1 MRKLTVSRPPC
12 LLEQFVVCEHKRLI
26 QCTFQFSTT
35 EATAKKENKLD
46 SFEHKEIMQWLSVIS
61 WHCIHPMYC
70 PLVSNCISRAR
81 ASCAY
86 LLRCFLNYDL
96 QLHMMSEAKAEIPSN
111 CFSCCCS
118 SSCYYKNVVD
128 LKYTRSQCHKQF
140 LEQHRYAM
148 LT

>member
-1 MRKLTVSRPPC
+1 MKTKTTKKSTIMKSEKPISKETCLRMRKLTESRPPC

-96 QLHMMSEAKAEIPSN
+96 
-111 CFSCCCS
+111 
-118 SSCYYKNVVD
+118 
-128 LKYTRSQCHKQF
+128 
-140 LEQHRYAM
+140 
-148 LT
+148 